1 MYIVCGRFLLA
12 NWVRFY
18 FLKTAGCTQ
27 CVSNIQKLNFSTTKT
42 PDFLIMQQNCL
53 KNKLKE
59 NCKQISECL
68 TLKIPSICLLINLS
82 TVHQT
87 SVIIVFIFRPFSY
100 LWIWTYLLGHSN
112 ATYTVTYTYKTIRRK
127 TFRQNHCK
135 PLKLSAYSSEISTLH
150 RTF

>member
-68 TLKIPSICLLINLS
+68 TLIY
-82 TVHQT
+82 HQ
-87 SVIIVFIFRPFSY
+87 FD
-100 LWIWTYLLGHSN
+100 
-112 ATYTVTYTYKTIRRK
+112 
-127 TFRQNHCK
+127 
-135 PLKLSAYSSEISTLH
+135 SSLNDSGKENQ
-150 RTF
+150 R